1 MTLTC
6 ERRRAGDRGATV
18 LAVAITFPAVLV
30 MLMLSVQAGLY
41 WHAHQRAD
49 AAATRAAATAAR
61 AGGTATD
68 GHQAATAFLAGAPID
83 DATVT
88 VTLDDDRAEADV
100 TGTAPALVP
109 GVVWQVNATAEAPV
123 ERFIGETERE

>member
-1 MTLTC
+1 MTR
-6 ERRRAGDRGATV
+6 ERRRVDDRGASV

-49 AAATRAAATAAR
+49 AAATRAAAAAAR
-61 AGGTATD
+61 AGATTAD
-68 GHQAATAFLAGAPID
+68 GQQAAAAFLAGAPLD
-83 DATVT
+83 DAAVT
-88 VTLDDDRAEADV
+88 VALVDDRATAAV

-109 GVVWQVNATAEAPV
+109 GVVWQVRADAEAPV
-123 ERFIGETERE
+123 EQFVGETERR